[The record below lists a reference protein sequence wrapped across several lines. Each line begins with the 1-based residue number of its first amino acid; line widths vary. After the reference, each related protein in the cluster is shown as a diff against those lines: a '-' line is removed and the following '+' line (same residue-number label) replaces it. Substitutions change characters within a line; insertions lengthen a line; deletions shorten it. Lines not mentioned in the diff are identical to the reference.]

1 IARKM
6 MVLAYHMFQTGEYF
20 QERKKQIP
28 AVLEKEQSEREQS
41 METSAEATDAPAII
55 RTAKEIVEML
65 QNTDDEMKHKIEQ
78 LLAQIGIAQCEYQTG
93 AISTI

>member
-1 IARKM
+1 M
-6 MVLAYHMFQTGEYF
+6 TVTVDG
-20 QERKKQIP
+20 IP
-28 AVLEKEQSEREQS
+28 LTVR
-41 METSAEATDAPAII
+41 
-55 RTAKEIVEML
+55 RNIVRFSML